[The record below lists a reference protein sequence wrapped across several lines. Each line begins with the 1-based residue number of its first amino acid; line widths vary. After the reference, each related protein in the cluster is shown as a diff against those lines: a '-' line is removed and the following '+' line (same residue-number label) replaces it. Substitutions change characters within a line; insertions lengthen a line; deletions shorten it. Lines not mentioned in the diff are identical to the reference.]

1 MQEEFTSLEAK
12 MNLTQEAKTQ
22 LLQTLQKELDERE
35 SETNQLREQVTD
47 FCQQLNA
54 GDGTGGLPEAL
65 ARVKLR
71 ETEASERMRVER
83 EELLGTIARVKNE
96 LASSK
101 VEIASSNAS
110 LMQAQQECNQLRS
123 SINSEV
129 ATHAKMTNTLSELQL
144 EHSETVDRLK
154 ELETQLRE
162 KVEENDRVRLR
173 LEETQEHCTTLQEE
187 LRLQNEVS
195 TASAKSMEMKMKEKI
210 RHLQAKI
217 DKVTQKLNQVC
228 QSCEPFATSLLFAT
242 GRGSYQGIK
251 KRRGNHKR

>member
-1 MQEEFTSLEAK
+1 MLS
-12 MNLTQEAKTQ
+12 
-22 LLQTLQKELDERE
+22 LQKELDERE
-35 SETNQLREQVTD
+35 SDANQLRKQVTD
-47 FCQQLNA
+47 FCHQLNV
-54 GDGTGGLPEAL
+54 GNGTGGLPEAL
-65 ARVKLR
+65 AIVKLR

-101 VEIASSNAS
+101 VELASSNAS
-110 LMQAQQECNQLRS
+110 LMQAQQECNQLRA

-129 ATHAKMTNTLSELQL
+129 ATHAKMATALSELQL
-144 EHSETVDRLK
+144 EHSEAVDRLK

-162 KVEENDRVRLR
+162 KSEENDRVRLR
-173 LEETQEHCTTLQEE
+173 LEETQEHCSTLQEE

-195 TASAKSMEMKMKEKI
+195 TASAKGMEIKMKEKI

-228 QSCEPFATSLLFAT
+228 CPVNYLFILVAYTVRQKEQSRNYEEMWCLQEMSQILWRPSFQKLTITS
-242 GRGSYQGIK
+242 GK
-251 KRRGNHKR
+251 